1 MFKYAFLG
9 LLLTLSQNI
18 LAAEDDNCSE
28 IVKKTVTASEFFNPD
43 QSSFSKLKSVVVNQA
58 LQDAVQQVTGTEI
71 RNFSSLS
78 VGSINGDESENFGD
92 SQTSKTK
99 GKIQSYDIISQKII
113 NMGDGK
119 VLEVIIDASVYLQDK
134 STSKDILLIG
144 DFTYKNKKLPNLR
157 AAMQSAF
164 SQQSKSFELG
174 SGHPNSS
181 YHDIVVTGRI
191 DNISKEKKVDRKAME
206 DAQGMAVFQG
216 FLGAMN
222 QGKNNPFGNIF
233 GSIPDNTAALNT
245 IIIKVNVSVSANHK
259 TDNRNYT
266 ATATAEKEVSENSV
280 KGITSSLVI
289 RATKKAS
296 KDLYIK
302 LNTSSEDVD
311 IMDLLDF

>member
-18 LAAEDDNCSE
+18 LASEDDNCSE

-78 VGSINGDESENFGD
+78 VGSINGDETENFGD

-119 VLEVIIDASVYLQDK
+119 VLEVIIDASVCLQDR

-144 DFTYKNKKLPNLR
+144 DFIHNGKQFPKFNNAIK
-157 AAMQSAF
+157 SVF
-164 SQQSKSFELG
+164 SQQSNSFELG

-206 DAQGMAVFQG
+206 DAQGMAVFQE

-222 QGKNNPFGNIF
+222 QGKNNRFGNIF
-233 GSIPDNTAALNT
+233 DSIPDNTAALNT
-245 IIIKVNVSVSANHK
+245 VIVKVSVSVSANHK

-266 ATATAEKEVSENSV
+266 ATGVAEKEVPENSV
-280 KGITSSLVI
+280 KGITYSLVI
-289 RATKKAS
+289 MATKIAS

-302 LNTSSEDVD
+302 LNTISEDVD

>member
-18 LAAEDDNCSE
+18 LASEDDNCSE

-78 VGSINGDESENFGD
+78 VGSINGDETENFGD
-92 SQTSKTK
+92 SKTSKTK
-99 GKIQSYDIISQKII
+99 GEIQSYDIISQKII

-119 VLEVIIDASVYLQDK
+119 VLEVIIDASVCLQDR

-144 DFTYKNKKLPNLR
+144 DFIHNGKQFPKFNNAIK
-157 AAMQSAF
+157 SVF
-164 SQQSKSFELG
+164 SQQSNSFELG

-206 DAQGMAVFQG
+206 DAQGMAVFQE

-222 QGKNNPFGNIF
+222 QGKNNRFGNIF
-233 GSIPDNTAALNT
+233 DSIPDNTAALNT
-245 IIIKVNVSVSANHK
+245 VIVKVSVSVSANHK

-266 ATATAEKEVSENSV
+266 ATGVAEKEVPENSV
-280 KGITSSLVI
+280 KGITYSLVI
-289 RATKKAS
+289 MATKIAS

-302 LNTSSEDVD
+302 LNTISEDVD